1 MPVSTRQSKSTTK
14 QVEQEDEVADT
25 TSAKPP
31 LAPRK
36 KKKKA
41 NKKKGSENGTTGLT
55 DLEDAQLIVHI
66 EAHPG
71 FQWQDLLNQYPSIYR
86 ACSEQRQVSFRNRFQ
101 YVKRVIKPRSLTE
114 WSDLYISSRKLVEA
128 SKITPTVIPLPART
142 KASGESHVS
151 LRRGLWLFVTDV
163 EIPCT
168 LSLVLLPLFQYRT
181 CAPGNRMGMVFRS
194 R

>member
-41 NKKKGSENGTTGLT
+41 NKTKDGATGLT

-128 SKITPTVIPLPART
+128 SKITPTKNINT
-142 KASGESHVS
+142 N
-151 LRRGLWLFVTDV
+151 
-163 EIPCT
+163 
-168 LSLVLLPLFQYRT
+168 T
-181 CAPGNRMGMVFRS
+181 C
-194 R
+194 